1 MKNFEKN
8 LQKRN
13 IENDIKISSEIS
25 SKDLLFEFSEK
36 IKQIDLK
43 KLEELAKTDKNAQ
56 SVVDVI
62 NRLPDLLMK
71 ETKRITQEV
80 EPAKRNFLIE
90 LEENKDEV
98 KIILKSKDSDKTI
111 DLSSYLPEGWKF
123 KASNEFACVPN
134 TKEIEF
140 IKERM
145 SSIGFILSLG
155 HEVGHANEK
164 KEHIPYLAITKTDM
178 LKAMV
183 GGVFNI
189 VKGLRIKKEEEN
201 KKTVYKISTL
211 ETRGI
216 MPQWFID
223 KMTKIE
229 NQKFIQQAKS
239 ERNAWAFALKS
250 LKYLE
255 ENGFDVFSEFDN
267 QEQMENYITYCL
279 MTYEMNYF
287 ENESDEKKHFSQY
300 NREKEK
306 ESVFLK
312 GRKFKPIS
320 NNKNNIE
327 KFQKTRE
334 KEIDS
339 EVLETPEICIHEE
352 REAQLLSF
360 ILKAKNPEWGD
371 EEAPLAVDVKNYF
384 SENPLNSEIS
394 GFLDEIRALQEGG
407 VDEEV
412 LYTLAFTYGHQ
423 ERNEGAFEVI
433 TKHKSYIENPQ
444 ELQQKLFRVLEVFGQ
459 SFSSS
464 KLAEK
469 LSVEIE
475 KDKKAREEILDETKS
490 RIEKLIAFFKPDSK
504 TTKVRKISLMPTDP
518 LDKVNT
524 GSAFVFG
531 EELVLKN
538 NIDNPDNLE
547 HEFSHSMINPIVE
560 KLSQQLTDEQKEKIS
575 KLASEKLKQ
584 EYGEGYFSLLCEEF
598 IRTYNDVFK
607 KREKPQTHEALV
619 QKISGVSEEQ
629 FQKFLAESRSLKT
642 RCEELGIAT
651 VENFK
656 NKSQE
661 YFERFDKNQLRDLI
675 FEIYQEYSS
684 RPDKETENFER
695 FVLVK
700 FSARI

>member
-1 MKNFEKN
+1 MENFEKN
-8 LQKRN
+8 LQRKEP
-13 IENDIKISSEIS
+13 ENDKEISSEINIA
-25 SKDLLFEFSEK
+25 DLLSKFSEQ
-36 IKQIDLK
+36 INQIDLK
-43 KLEELAKTDKNAQ
+43 ELEELAKTDKDAQ

-80 EPAKRNFLIE
+80 KPEKRNFLLE

-98 KIILKSKDSDKTI
+98 KIILKSKDGRKTT
-111 DLSSYLPEGWKF
+111 DLSSHLPEGWKF

-145 SSIGFILSLG
+145 SHIGFLLSLG

-164 KEHIPYLAITKTDM
+164 KEHVPYLAITKTDL
-178 LKAMV
+178 LKAAM
-183 GGVFNI
+183 GGIFNI
-189 VKGLRIKKEEEN
+189 IKGIRIKKEEEN
-201 KKTVYKISTL
+201 KKTIYKISTV
-211 ETRGI
+211 TTKDI

-223 KMTKIE
+223 KMSKVE
-229 NQKFIQQAKS
+229 SQKFIQQAKS

-250 LKYLE
+250 LRYLE
-255 ENGFDVFSEFDN
+255 KEGFDVFSEFNN
-267 QEQMENYITYCL
+267 QEEMENYITYCL

-287 ENESDEKKHFSQY
+287 ENESDEQKHFSQY
-300 NREKEK
+300 NREKGK

-312 GRKFKPIS
+312 GRKFKPNS
-320 NNKNNIE
+320 DNNIE
-327 KFQKTRE
+327 KLQKTKE
-334 KEIDS
+334 KETNF
-339 EVLETPEICIHEE
+339 EVLKTPEISVNEE
-352 REAQLLSF
+352 PNAQLLSF
-360 ILKAKNPEWGD
+360 ILKAKNPEWGTD
-371 EEAPLAVDVKNYF
+371 DTALSVDLKNYF
-384 SENPLNSEIS
+384 LENPLDSKVS
-394 GFLDEIRALQEGG
+394 GFLDEIRALQQGG

-412 LYTLAFTYGHQ
+412 LYTLAFTYGHP
-423 ERNEGAFEVI
+423 ERNAGAFEVI

-444 ELQQKLFRVLEVFGQ
+444 ELQQKLFQILESFDQ

-464 KLAEK
+464 PLAEK
-469 LSVEIE
+469 LNAEIE
-475 KDKKAREEILDETKS
+475 KDKKARGEILDETKA

-504 TTKVRKISLMPTDP
+504 TTGVRKISLMPTDP
-518 LDKVNT
+518 LDRVNT

-531 EELVLKN
+531 EELVLKTH
-538 NIDNPDNLE
+538 IDNPDNLE
-547 HEFSHSMINPIVE
+547 HEFSHSVINPIVE

-575 KLASEKLKQ
+575 KLANEKLKQ
-584 EYGEGYFSLLCEEF
+584 DYGGGYFSLLCEEF

-607 KREKPQTHEALV
+607 KGEQLQTYETFA
-619 QKISGVSEEQ
+619 QKISGISEEQ
-629 FQKFLAESRSLKT
+629 FQKFLTESKSFKA
-642 RCEELGIAT
+642 RCEELGITT
-651 VENFK
+651 VEDFK

-661 YFERFDKNQLRDLI
+661 YFERFERNQLRDLI

-695 FVLVK
+695 FVLEK